1 MVVLYDIFN
10 SSFIDAI
17 LFLVYNYAK
26 WGLKPMFKI
35 GEKISY
41 PMHGA
46 GVIVGIEEQIIL
58 DQKRSY
64 YVLRIPH
71 GDMKVMVPVA
81 NSVEVG
87 VRDIIDETK
96 LQEVLVVLSAESTP
110 MEGNWNKRSRE
121 NMDKLKTG
129 DLCLVAE
136 VVRNLMRN
144 DRKKKL
150 STGEKKILGT
160 ATGLLISEIVLVRDI
175 SVKEAQTLI
184 EEAVFS
190 EAS

>member
-1 MVVLYDIFN
+1 
-10 SSFIDAI
+10 
-17 LFLVYNYAK
+17 
-26 WGLKPMFKI
+26 MFKI

-46 GVIVGIEEQIIL
+46 GVIVGIEEQVIL
-58 DQKRSY
+58 DKKRSY
-64 YVLRIPH
+64 YVLRISH
-71 GDMKVMVPVA
+71 GDMKVMVPVE
-81 NSVEVG
+81 NSEDIG

-96 LQEVLVVLSAESTP
+96 LLDVLGVLSSESTP

-129 DLCLVAE
+129 DLCQVAE

-144 DRKKKL
+144 DRRKKL

-160 ATGLLISEIVLVRDI
+160 AVGLLVSEIVLVRDI
-175 SVKEAQTLI
+175 GSSEAEKLI
-184 EEAVFS
+184 EDTVFAETS
-190 EAS
+190 S